1 VRQSGIK
8 SSVIPIHRLV
18 ETTPLGLEVRHIV
31 NAGKA
36 DFTQMGVHRD
46 DHYIFMI
53 QEAGH
58 SEFIIDFKSFEIN
71 GYYLFYIRPGQVH
84 HILASDKFRG
94 WFMAIDTLLVEEK
107 YRTVFEELVLDH
119 RPLPPRSEQEAIQLS
134 ACAKLVFDFF
144 SRPEQSSQHYPIL
157 HSLVSAYIGM
167 IAEIYQA
174 NEPELTQQGSRPEMI
189 TRQFRKLL
197 NEGYRVRKNPS
208 QYASALCISLSYLN
222 EVVKAVSGFP
232 VSYWIHHEIILE
244 AKRLLYYS
252 DLNIKEIAFSLGYE
266 DHAYFSRL
274 FTKVTGIS
282 AVAFRKHY
290 RE

>member
-1 VRQSGIK
+1 MVYS
-8 SSVIPIHRLV
+8 
-18 ETTPLGLEVRHIV
+18 
-31 NAGKA
+31 
-36 DFTQMGVHRD
+36 
-46 DHYIFMI
+46 
-53 QEAGH
+53 
-58 SEFIIDFKSFEIN
+58 
-71 GYYLFYIRPGQVH
+71 
-84 HILASDKFRG
+84 
-94 WFMAIDTLLVEEK
+94 
-107 YRTVFEELVLDH
+107 YRAPVSRRKVPYSIEELVLDH
-119 RPLPPRSEQEAIQLS
+119 RPLAPGSEQEALQLS

-144 SRPEQSSQHYPIL
+144 SRSEQSAQHYPIL
-157 HSLVSAYIGM
+157 HSLASACIGM

-197 NEGYRVRKNPS
+197 NESYKTRKNPS

-252 DLNIKEIAFSLGYE
+252 DLSIKEIAFSLGYE

-282 AVAFRKHY
+282 AVAFRRRY

>member
-1 VRQSGIK
+1 M
-8 SSVIPIHRLV
+8 
-18 ETTPLGLEVRHIV
+18 EVRHIV

-46 DHYIFMI
+46 DHYVFII

-58 SEFIIDFKSFEIN
+58 SEFIVDFKSFDID

-84 HILASDKFRG
+84 HILSSDKFCG
-94 WFMAIDTLLVEEK
+94 WFIAIDTLLVEEK
-107 YRTVFEELVLDH
+107 YRAVFEEMVLDH
-119 RPLPPRSEQEAIQLS
+119 RPLQPRSEQEAIQLS

-167 IAEIYQA
+167 AAEIYQA
-174 NEPELTQQGSRPEMI
+174 NEPELSQQGSRPEII

-197 NEGYRVRKNPS
+197 NESYRIRKNPS

-282 AVAFRKHY
+282 AMAFRKHY